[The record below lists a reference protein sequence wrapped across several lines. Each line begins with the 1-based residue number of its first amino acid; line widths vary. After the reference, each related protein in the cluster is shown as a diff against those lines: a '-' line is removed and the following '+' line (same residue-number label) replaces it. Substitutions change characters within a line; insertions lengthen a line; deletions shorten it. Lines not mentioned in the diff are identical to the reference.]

1 MTSKP
6 SIANRRRINSQDALL
21 SKNDT
26 NSVKIAVID
35 DHQLFLDGIS
45 LVIRQFQENCEV
57 IGFAEPMTLLAALD
71 QGSDF
76 DMIVCDLV
84 MGNMNGLIFIDTLRS
99 QSSIPV
105 LMLSGISTSPPV
117 EQMKQLGAQGFIH
130 KSADN
135 EILSDAIGRILKGG
149 EYFEDESLSEYPEP
163 FDQFGAIEPVDQSTD
178 IVVSNLTDRQIE
190 VLRLMSQGAT
200 NKEIS
205 AELDISENTV
215 KSHLKI
221 IFDGLKVNKRTAC
234 VRVAQAQG
242 II

>member
-1 MTSKP
+1 
-6 SIANRRRINSQDALL
+6 L
-21 SKNDT
+21 SKHNTD
-26 NSVKIAVID
+26 SVKIAVVD

-45 LVIRQFQENCEV
+45 LVIKNFQENCEIV
-57 IGFAEPMTLLAALD
+57 GFAEPTMLLAALD
-71 QGSDF
+71 KGSDF

-84 MGNMNGLIFIDTLRS
+84 MGNMNGLIFVDTLRS

-105 LMLSGISTSPPV
+105 LMLSGISISPPV
-117 EQMKQLGAQGFIH
+117 EKMKQLGAQGFIH

-135 EILSDAIGRILKGG
+135 EKLSTAISRVLNGG
-149 EYFEDESLSEYPEP
+149 EYFENESLSEHPES
-163 FDQFGAIEPVDQSTD
+163 FDNFGSVEPVDQTAD
-178 IVVSNLTDRQIE
+178 IAVSNLTGRQIE

-205 AELDISENTV
+205 TELDISQNTV
-215 KSHLKI
+215 KSHLKM
-221 IFDGLKVNKRTAC
+221 IFDELKVNKRTAC